1 MASRLANV
9 VFNAIE
15 KQMDRLSILC
25 GRCDKILE
33 CEEQATETGICNAEP
48 RYCKRLI
55 TAAVLEEDIFIV
67 PFPKEL

>member
-1 MASRLANV
+1 MASKLGNV
-9 VFNAIE
+9 VFNVIE

-25 GRCDKILE
+25 GRCTKILE
-33 CEEQATETGICNAEP
+33 CEEQATETGSSDAEP

-55 TAAVLEEDIFIV
+55 IAAVLEEDVFVI